1 VSPARPQGSPLAGIA
16 VGLGLVAVAVALNL
30 PSRSSDT
37 VARPA
42 LTLLVPGVVA
52 AVVGGRRA
60 AIVTAVVAAVCFNVA
75 FLPPY
80 GTLQVHLVDDVV
92 VLVIFTAVAVL
103 VGTLVALEAER
114 RRAAEQ
120 RAREIEQ
127 LQVELDHLAVLREV
141 DDQRRALLR
150 SVSHDLRTPL
160 ATIRAAAS
168 ELEDDSTHDSATRA
182 ELLEL
187 VEDEADRLD
196 RLVGNLLSMSR
207 IEAGALQPERQAVP
221 IDELVGDCVQ
231 RLGRLFRQV
240 RIHLDIEP
248 DLPYADADYTLL
260 GQVVTNLLENAAR
273 HAPQAS
279 TVWIGARRTGA
290 MVEVSIRDEG
300 WGITDFERSRIFEAF
315 ATGRDSR
322 SSGIGLATC
331 KAIIEAH
338 GGTID
343 VSAAPGTGAAFVFT
357 VPARPEH
364 PRA

>member
-1 VSPARPQGSPLAGIA
+1 
-16 VGLGLVAVAVALNL
+16 LVAVAVAINL
-30 PSRSSDT
+30 PSRGSAT

-42 LTLLVPGVVA
+42 LTLLVPGLVA

-60 AIVTAVVAAVCFNVA
+60 AIVTAVVAAVCLNVA
-75 FLPPY
+75 FLPPF
-80 GTLQVHLVDDVV
+80 GTLQIHLVDDVV
-92 VLVIFTAVAVL
+92 ALGIFTAVAVL

-120 RAREIEQ
+120 RAAEIEQ
-127 LQVELDHLAVLREV
+127 MRAELDHLAVLREV
-141 DDQRRALLR
+141 DEQRRALLR

-168 ELEDDSTHDSATRA
+168 ELEDDTAHDDVTRA
-182 ELLEL
+182 ELVEL

-207 IEAGALQPERQAVP
+207 IEAGALRPERQAVP
-221 IDELVGDCVQ
+221 IDELISDCVH

-240 RIHLDIEP
+240 RIHVDIEP
-248 DLPYADADYTLL
+248 GLPYADADYTLL

-279 TVWIGARRTGA
+279 TVWIAARRVRD
-290 MVEVSIRDEG
+290 MVEVRITDEG

-315 ATGRDSR
+315 STGRDSR

-343 VSAAPGTGAAFVFT
+343 ASAAPGTGATFVFT
-357 VPARPEH
+357 IPAQRGG
-364 PRA
+364 AGA